1 MHKSNI
7 LIAALLT
14 GAFASEN
21 PFVIEKNIQ
30 KIEQEESLLLQALA
44 KEQKRL
50 EREENDLSE
59 ESISKAKASDA
70 GPEESRTPL
79 EMEIAQEPE
88 VQETNKEVEKNN
100 FKEVAPSKEEIEE
113 PITIREVTKKVEIEA
128 ASKPEANKVQPSEEK
143 QIEDVDAKNKKLEE
157 KLEANETKPAIVDE
171 VSAQPIAEAN
181 SSAESNT
188 TFEQELQEAIKSV
201 QD

>member
-201 QD
+201 QG

>member
-1 MHKSNI
+1 MYKNSI

-201 QD
+201 QG

>member
-100 FKEVAPSKEEIEE
+100 FKEVATSKEEIEE